1 MSSLFCSSFRIQYSV
16 GWHQKKSRAVILH
29 GEQDCKYRGPTNS
42 NILYSS
48 RSLPRHVGGEPFILS
63 PLHPNPVASE
73 VIVAQPP
80 ETLLHDTD
88 ETHDY
93 DPNAPHA
100 KEQHQQRSALLWPLA
115 HTSFHPDDISRED
128 PIERLS
134 SPASSVSR
142 LLRRTPKFQSSPVQ
156 IPEPLAAPSVG
167 FTPSAAAAGPPT
179 FARARPDSPTT
190 GLSASL
196 IQDGG
201 SRRHAAEDAKNLAE
215 RFETETP
222 TDRGLSQ
229 CHCESRS
236 SPSQNRCEPHQLAR
250 VSSNTHS
257 AIVFALE
264 GPLRLP
270 NPFTPDEIEE
280 SADMADLMAATS
292 GMPASTIGH
301 ATTVPRY
308 AAAGPAPTTSPSGI
322 RGPRIIMQE
331 RVARE
336 ARQRAEAERLA
347 LERSRAENEARLL
360 EETRRRTAER
370 TSAGVASGQ
379 GASSEPS
386 QQHMHQDP
394 RTVAQGTVQPPR
406 NPTVGSTAKQPM
418 HHHHHHHH
426 HQQQQQQKQSSP
438 PRQQQ
443 QMPHQFDTTTSQQ
456 QLPTSPT
463 YVTSDGRPRPQQQ
476 QGPDS
481 NALPLESTIT
491 SAGQTKPRISF
502 PHAFERWETLSAHWE
517 GLTSYWI
524 RKLEQNKDDI
534 GRDPLSQQLARQ
546 VTDLSAAGANLFH
559 AVVELQ
565 RLRASSERKFQRWF
579 FETRTE
585 LERNQEVTAMLEK
598 ALERERRDRN
608 DAIREAVEHEMG
620 SSKAQKQLAEMR
632 KELTIS
638 KDEARRAWEEL
649 GRREQE
655 ERDRTLSLQ
664 SGKPTMIGGVQVV
677 PMTHGGASAGGGG
690 GGGGR
695 QATARDAAVIASYER
710 AYGQNFGSE
719 HLQGQPAASSLPPTA
734 SPSLNFYHPQS
745 SSQEQPQGPSS
756 QSGGAGGLESDPRDE
771 GEYIIDATGNYILDS
786 RGQKIPLMAAPPS
799 GASMSDLGVEECDSP
814 ATNKN
819 EPREGHDSSVPPTTS
834 PGVDDGKWTGT
845 FSEPQDYSGQGYGAP
860 GWETVPRHH
869 HPTRL
874 SDVMEEEDER
884 SRTSATQSRAGQV

>member
-1 MSSLFCSSFRIQYSV
+1 MIPLD
-16 GWHQKKSRAVILH
+16 L
-29 GEQDCKYRGPTNS
+29 
-42 NILYSS
+42 SS

-73 VIVAQPP
+73 IVVAQPP

-100 KEQHQQRSALLWPLA
+100 KEQHQQHSALLWPLT
-115 HTSFHPDDISRED
+115 HTSFHPHDISRED

-142 LLRRTPKFQSSPVQ
+142 SLRRTPKFEGSPVQ
-156 IPEPLAAPSVG
+156 IPELLAEASVG
-167 FTPSAAAAGPPT
+167 FTPSAAAAGPPP
-179 FARARPDSPTT
+179 FARARPDSPTA

-196 IQDGG
+196 IQDGF
-201 SRRHAAEDAKNLAE
+201 RTYTAEDAKNLAE

-222 TDRGLSQ
+222 SDRAS
-229 CHCESRS
+229 HS
-236 SPSQNRCEPHQLAR
+236 SPSQNRCESHQLVR

-292 GMPASTIGH
+292 GMPTSTVGH
-301 ATTVPRY
+301 GTAVPRY

-370 TSAGVASGQ
+370 TSAAVASGQ
-379 GASSEPS
+379 GTSSEPS
-386 QQHMHQDP
+386 QQHIHQDP
-394 RTVAQGTVQPPR
+394 RTVAQETVQPPR
-406 NPTVGSTAKQPM
+406 NPTVGSTAKQSM
-418 HHHHHHHH
+418 HHHHH
-426 HQQQQQQKQSSP
+426 HQQHQQQQQQQQQQKQFSP

-463 YVTSDGRPRPQQQ
+463 YVTSDGRPQPQQQ
-476 QGPDS
+476 QGPGS

-534 GRDPLSQQLARQ
+534 NRDPLSQQLARQ

-598 ALERERRDRN
+598 ALERERRDRD
-608 DAIREAVEHEMG
+608 DAIREAVEHERG

-664 SGKPTMIGGVQVV
+664 SGKPTMVGGVQVV
-677 PMTHGGASAGGGG
+677 PMTHGSGGGG
-690 GGGGR
+690 GSGGR

-719 HLQGQPAASSLPPTA
+719 HLQGQPAASSLPSTA
-734 SPSLNFYHPQS
+734 RPSLNFYHPQS
-745 SSQEQPQGPSS
+745 PSQEQPQIPSS
-756 QSGGAGGLESDPRDE
+756 PSGRAGGLESGPREE

-819 EPREGHDSSVPPTTS
+819 EPREGHDSSVVPPTSS
-834 PGVDDGKWTGT
+834 PGIDDGKWTGT

-884 SRTSATQSRAGQV
+884 SRTSATQSRAGQA

>member
-1 MSSLFCSSFRIQYSV
+1 MQCIDPATLEITLADIR
-16 GWHQKKSRAVILH
+16 
-29 GEQDCKYRGPTNS
+29 
-42 NILYSS
+42 YSS

-100 KEQHQQRSALLWPLA
+100 KEQHQQHSALLWPLT
-115 HTSFHPDDISRED
+115 HTSFHPHDISRED

-142 LLRRTPKFQSSPVQ
+142 SLRRTPKFEGSPVQ
-156 IPEPLAAPSVG
+156 IPELLAAASVG
-167 FTPSAAAAGPPT
+167 FTPSAAAAAGPPP
-179 FARARPDSPTT
+179 FARARPDSPTA

-196 IQDGG
+196 IQDGF
-201 SRRHAAEDAKNLAE
+201 RTYAAEDAKNLAA

-222 TDRGLSQ
+222 SDRAS
-229 CHCESRS
+229 HS
-236 SPSQNRCEPHQLAR
+236 SPSQNRCEPHQLVP

-280 SADMADLMAATS
+280 SADMADLMAAAS
-292 GMPASTIGH
+292 GMPTSTVGH
-301 ATTVPRY
+301 GTAVPRY

-379 GASSEPS
+379 GTSSEPS
-386 QQHMHQDP
+386 QQHIHQDP
-394 RTVAQGTVQPPR
+394 RTVAQETVQPPR
-406 NPTVGSTAKQPM
+406 NPTVGSTAKQSM

-426 HQQQQQQKQSSP
+426 HQQQQQQQQQFSP

-463 YVTSDGRPRPQQQ
+463 YVTSDGRPQPQQQ
-476 QGPDS
+476 QGPGS

-534 GRDPLSQQLARQ
+534 NRDPLSQQLARQ

-598 ALERERRDRN
+598 ALERERRDRD
-608 DAIREAVEHEMG
+608 DAIREAVEHERG

-664 SGKPTMIGGVQVV
+664 SGKPTMVGGVQVV
-677 PMTHGGASAGGGG
+677 PMTHGSGGGS
-690 GGGGR
+690 GGR

-719 HLQGQPAASSLPPTA
+719 HLQGQPAASSLPSTA
-734 SPSLNFYHPQS
+734 RPSLNFYHPQS
-745 SSQEQPQGPSS
+745 PSQEQPQIPSS
-756 QSGGAGGLESDPRDE
+756 QSGRAGGLESGPRDE

-814 ATNKN
+814 ATNQN
-819 EPREGHDSSVPPTTS
+819 EPREGRDSSSVVPPTSS
-834 PGVDDGKWTGT
+834 PGMDDGKWTGT
-845 FSEPQDYSGQGYGAP
+845 FSEPQDYSGQGYGTP

-884 SRTSATQSRAGQV
+884 SRTSATQSRAGQA